1 MLACLSEGVCVW
13 SKEAKKIGDWIGLDW
28 IYFFPPVPF
37 FAMGAVAVL
46 AVVTFFTVEGVL
58 VESSAALIK
67 AATQSFGLANA

>member
-1 MLACLSEGVCVW
+1 MCVCGARRQ
-13 SKEAKKIGDWIGLDW
+13 KNRRLDWIGLDW